1 MKAEIYLFGNLAGG
15 YSQYPDNYTRQL
27 FEEVGKS
34 RKAESEIVYH
44 RDGALTYYIYT
55 REVSK
60 NQNTYIGLCY
70 VLNDV
75 LVKDF
80 DALFSVF
87 EDVVTNIVITGE
99 LLEFTDEGNLTS
111 KVDQLYLYKK
121 ELKRI
126 SDYMN
131 TKLNALGAM
140 AEKLPPV
147 NYAVAKT
154 EWKDCSYDEHDA
166 IQTAMADYS
175 NIRITKGTDY
185 DTQALSSYSGKLRAL
200 STERNEALAVVE
212 QQKEEISALKR
223 KQKNFVLVIC
233 LFLVLCIGGAVSFR
247 LITNQDQ
254 TIKGLNSDLVS
265 SEITIEDLE
274 DRVEQLQYDKDELTR
289 ANNDLEYANDTLN
302 TSLERANSKI
312 VDLNTQIIDLQQRGP
327 RRYQVY
333 SQYGNTASCY
343 YRNSYGDFYTTGTS
357 YNDYTYV
364 DVYYTIYG
372 YGLTPYGYVRMSDLR
387 EE

>member
-1 MKAEIYLFGNLAGG
+1 MKADIFLFGNLAGG
-15 YSQYPDNYTRQL
+15 YSQYPDNYTRDL
-27 FEEVGKS
+27 FEQVGKS

-60 NQNTYIGLCY
+60 SQNTYIGLCY

-75 LVKDF
+75 LVKNF
-80 DALFSVF
+80 DALFTIF
-87 EDVVTNIVITGE
+87 EDIVTNMVVTGE
-99 LLEFTDEGNLTS
+99 LLEFSDEGNLTS
-111 KVDQLYLYKK
+111 KVDQLYLYTK

-131 TKLNALGAM
+131 AKLDALGSI

-154 EWKDCSYDEHDA
+154 EWKDCSYEEHDV
-166 IQTAMADYS
+166 IQTAITDYS

-200 STERNEALAVVE
+200 STERNQALALVE
-212 QQKEEISALKR
+212 QQKDEISALKR
-223 KQKNFVLVIC
+223 KQKNFVLVLC
-233 LFLVLCIGGAVSFR
+233 LFMLLCIGGAISYR
-247 LITNQDQ
+247 WITNQDQ

-274 DRVEQLQYDKDELTR
+274 DRVEQLQYDKDDLTR
-289 ANNDLEYANDTLN
+289 ANNDLEYANDTL
-302 TSLERANSKI
+302 TEGLVRARDKI
-312 VDLNTQIIDLQQRGP
+312 VELNEQISDLQQRGP
-327 RRYQVY
+327 RTYQVY
-333 SQYGNTASCY
+333 AQYGNSTECY
-343 YRNSYGDFYTTGTS
+343 YRNSYGSFYSTGTS
-357 YNDYTYV
+357 ISDYTYI
-364 DVYYTIYG
+364 DVYYTVSG

-387 EE
+387 VN